1 MNKNKRKIELVPHS
15 PIWEKYFQKESQTL
29 SKVLRNNIVEIH
41 HIGSTAIP
49 KILAKPILDIL
60 CVVHTMDG
68 IDLFKN
74 EFKKLGLIWKGEHG
88 IPGRLHFVRLGSD
101 GVTHLCHIHIFE
113 KGNSLINDH
122 LDFRDYLNAEDKIAK
137 EYETLKVLLKEKHEE
152 NPNLYQI
159 AKNEFIETVLRTLR

>member
-1 MNKNKRKIELVPHS
+1 MNQNKRKVELVPYS
-15 PIWEKYFQKESQTL
+15 PVWEKYFQKESKNL
-29 SKVLRNNIVEIH
+29 SKVLRNNLVEVH

-74 EFKKLGLIWKGEHG
+74 EFQKIGLTWKGEHG
-88 IPGRLHFVRLGSD
+88 IPGRLHFVRFGSD

-113 KGNSLINDH
+113 KENTLINDH
-122 LDFRDYLNAEDKIAK
+122 LDFRDYLNAEEKIAK
-137 EYETLKVLLKEKHEE
+137 EYEDLKIHLKEKNGD

-159 AKNEFIETVLRTLR
+159 GKNEFIETVLRNLR